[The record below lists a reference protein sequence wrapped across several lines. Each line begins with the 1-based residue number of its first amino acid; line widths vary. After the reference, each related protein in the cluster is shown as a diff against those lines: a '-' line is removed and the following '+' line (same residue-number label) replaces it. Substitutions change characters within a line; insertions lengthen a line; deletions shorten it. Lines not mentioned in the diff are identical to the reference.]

1 MYVDGC
7 ENRVLKVD
15 AVGGC
20 VGGGAE
26 KRKKVNETMT
36 PGMATFRTGNWFLCV
51 CIHAYICIQA
61 YICTHACM
69 SVYRSDA

>member
-26 KRKKVNETMT
+26 KRKKANETMT
-36 PGMATFRTGNWFLCV
+36 PGMVEKR
-51 CIHAYICIQA
+51 
-61 YICTHACM
+61 
-69 SVYRSDA
+69 